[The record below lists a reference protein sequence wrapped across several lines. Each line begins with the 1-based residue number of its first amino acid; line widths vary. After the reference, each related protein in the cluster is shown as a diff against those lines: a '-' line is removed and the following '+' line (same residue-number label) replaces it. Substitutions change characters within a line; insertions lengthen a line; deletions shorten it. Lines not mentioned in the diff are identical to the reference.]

1 MTSELHSL
9 VQKSCR
15 VCGAAIG
22 QTTFQS
28 AAKFDLQEAL
38 LNCLKIDIR
47 NDSVSINYFFNVTPY
62 LRNIFE

>member
-47 NDSVSINYFFNVTPY
+47 NDSVSVLRTISIL
-62 LRNIFE
+62 LRNQAITQ

>member
-28 AAKFDLQEAL
+28 AAKFDSQEAL

-47 NDSVSINYFFNVTPY
+47 NDSVSVELFRYYYVIKP
-62 LRNIFE
+62 LRNS

>member
-47 NDSVSINYFFNVTPY
+47 NDSVSVELFRYYYVIKP
-62 LRNIFE
+62 LRNS